1 MILNLNN
8 LLKGMLYKV
17 VKQTLLTLLVKWEI
31 YNFKQEEVM
40 KKIKKNKNDYIYSYI
55 KYLNKL
61 RINFVHFWII

>member
-1 MILNLNN
+1 
-8 LLKGMLYKV
+8 MLYKV

-61 RINFVHFWII
+61 RINFVHFCII